1 MEPTGFYTSMEQIQT
16 GLSFGGSRGYWA
28 ISLNGHTGLPTGVYA
43 YIMDKAI
50 TRMLLSLRDLKV
62 YRDSLTP

>member
-28 ISLNGHTGLPTGVYA
+28 IPLNGHTGLPTGVYA